1 MIPLLGLESFK
12 MKKKRNNLL
21 ILAERHVKCESRLL
35 AHVESSGT
43 NSLVERKVLS
53 AVILPRLFHLCDSR
67 AMKEVRVKMGIKEKY
82 DEKKGRNKRKEKKEM
97 RKCEKV

>member
-12 MKKKRNNLL
+12 IKKKRNSLL

-43 NSLVERKVLS
+43 NSLVYRKVLS
-53 AVILPRLFHLCDSR
+53 AVFLPRLFHLCDSIVLLR
-67 AMKEVRVKMGIKEKY
+67 
-82 DEKKGRNKRKEKKEM
+82 M
-97 RKCEKV
+97 RMEIYNCVTVSCCRHCLVY